1 MKYFLALL
9 LCAGAVNAQELL
21 DEVVVSD
28 TRIPKTRK
36 NSGKAVV
43 KITAKDIAKNQ
54 GLNLA
59 QLLNQY
65 AGIYIS
71 GAQMHPGQ
79 NLSYFIRGGNNRQVL
94 VRIDGVSVSDPS
106 QIESEFDLRL
116 LSLNQIESIEVVKGA
131 ASSLYGSGA
140 ATAVIDITTK
150 KSTSQKT
157 SLAVAQEWGTQ
168 NTHNQKLGSL
178 SNAQR
183 QFVQLQHSMAKIGF
197 SAAMSRVTSDGMS
210 SVVGTESDAVEKEN
224 FQLNAQSQ
232 YDGPWAWAAF
242 YQRDIVDAEYDAT
255 FPTYSDALHSFV
267 SKQQRFGFVPSFTKG
282 VSSVQAH
289 VSWSDAKRFFT
300 SDYPVDYTSNVF
312 TTEITWRYLASET
325 LTFLSGGLL
334 QDIRS
339 SSENA
344 NNLTAFQHDNVALF
358 VGAHWQ
364 HPKGY
369 ALQLSGRN
377 SVHSAFGAHQT
388 FTINP
393 YYILS
398 FSEEG
403 YLKFFSS
410 LATSFIAPSQYKL
423 FDQNYGNINLQ
434 PEENRTFELGFE
446 YVSRKSRITL
456 VGFQRKENN
465 VVDFV
470 FNPDFTG
477 QYRNSTSE
485 YRVRGL
491 EVEGDFSIKNLNI
504 QANYTFTEKVKQDPL
519 RLPKHVANLGFDYN
533 TAKAQWGWHLRH
545 VGSREDTNFENGKR
559 VDLAAFTLVDARV
572 SFPNL
577 IGTASTRISVTNLF
591 DVQYTEFYG
600 FTTLG
605 RNLNIGLEYR
615 F

>member
-1 MKYFLALL
+1 MRYFLALL

-79 NLSYFIRGGNNRQVL
+79 NLSYNIRGGNNRQVL
-94 VRIDGVSVSDPS
+94 VRIDGVLVSDPS

-116 LSLNQIESIEVVKGA
+116 LAVDQIESIEVVKGA

-150 KSTSQKT
+150 NNATEKT
-157 SLAVAQEWGTQ
+157 SLILLQEWGTQ
-168 NTHNQKLGSL
+168 NTHSQKLGSL

-183 QFVQLQHSMAKIGF
+183 QFVQLQRSIAKIGL
-197 SAAMSRVTSDGMS
+197 SASVSRFTSDGMS
-210 SVVGTESDAVEKEN
+210 SVVGVEDDAVEKEN
-224 FQLNAQSQ
+224 IQFSAKSQ
-232 YDGPWAWAAF
+232 YEGPWAWVAF
-242 YQRDIVDAEYDAT
+242 YQRDVVDSEYDAT
-255 FPTYSDALHSFV
+255 YPTYADAPNSFV
-267 SKQQRFGFVPSFTKG
+267 SKQQRMGFVPSYTNEK
-282 VSSVQAH
+282 SSVQAH
-289 VSWSDAKRFFT
+289 VSWSDAKRNF
-300 SDYPVDYTSNVF
+300 SSNYPIDYISNVF
-312 TTEITWRYLASET
+312 ITELTWRYRASER
-325 LTFLSGGLL
+325 LSLLSGGLL
-334 QDIRS
+334 QDFRS
-339 SSENA
+339 GNS
-344 NNLTAFQHDNVALF
+344 NLAADFKHDNVAFF
-358 VGAHWQ
+358 VGATWQ
-364 HPKGY
+364 HPKGF

-377 SVHSAFGAHQT
+377 SVNSAFGAHKT
-388 FTINP
+388 YTLNP
-393 YYILS
+393 FYVFS
-398 FSEEG
+398 FSEG
-403 YLKFFSS
+403 SYLKLFGS
-410 LATSFIAPSQYKL
+410 LASSFIAPSQYKL
-423 FDQNYGNINLQ
+423 FDPNYGNPDLT
-434 PEENRTFELGFE
+434 PEENITRESGVE
-446 YVSRKSRITL
+446 YVSKNCRITL
-456 VGFQRKENN
+456 VGFQRKETN

-470 FNPDFTG
+470 PLPNFAG

-491 EVEGDFSIKNLNI
+491 EVEGQFSINNLNI

-519 RLPKHVANLGFDYN
+519 RLPKHAANLGLTYN
-533 TAKAQWGWHLRH
+533 TQKAQWSAHLRH
-545 VGSREDTNFENGKR
+545 VGNRKDTNFEDGKR
-559 VDLAAFTLVDARV
+559 VDLSAFTLVDARV
-572 SFPNL
+572 SFPNV
-577 IGTASTRISVTNLF
+577 IGNATARLSLTNVF
-591 DVQYTEFYG
+591 DTQYTEFYG

-605 RNLNIGLEYR
+605 RNLNIGLDYR